1 MTDVRTGLEIVTL
14 ETPSLGDRS
23 YLAIADGW
31 AVAID
36 PQRDIDRVERVLA
49 DSGLRLGA
57 VLETHLHNDY
67 VTGGRALALRNRAT
81 YAVPAG
87 PRLSYDARRVAD
99 GDELHVGPLT
109 VRVLDAP
116 GHTDAHTAYGIT
128 HDADVAG
135 AVFTG
140 GSLLLGGA
148 GRTDLM
154 GRDRAEA
161 LARAQYRSIRR
172 LGANLPADTAVC
184 PTHGF
189 GSYCSA
195 GMPTGGGATIADQ
208 RRSNPAFQLDEDA
221 FVNRLLGGLRPYPR
235 YFAAM
240 APRNAWFPT
249 AANLAPPPEVPLDD
263 LLALAATGGTG
274 AAGAAMILDVRPRA
288 AYAAAHVAGSLHIDG
303 RGSLATWFGWLEP
316 ITAEVVL
323 VASSPTEASSA
334 QRELRR
340 IGVDGI
346 VGACIAPDLA
356 SEPAVAGVPAITILR
371 RSSFRDLATE
381 LGLGEDIVILD
392 VREADERRA
401 LRIAGSVGVPLH
413 ELPTADLE
421 PLRGRNVWVH
431 CAAGFRA
438 TIAASML
445 ERAGIRCAIVD
456 DLIDV
461 AAELGLAGVP
471 AAADDAAGDE
481 NERADEPA
489 RAAVAPL
496 AA

>member
-87 PRLSYDARRVAD
+87 PQISYEARRVAD
-99 GDELHVGPLT
+99 GDELRVGPLT

-128 HDADVAG
+128 IDQDAAG

-172 LGANLPADTAVC
+172 LGACLPADTAVC

-195 GMPTGGGATIADQ
+195 GMPTGGGATIGDQ
-208 RRSNPAFQLDEDA
+208 RRTNPAFQLDEER
-221 FVNRLLGGLRPYPR
+221 FVDRLLSGLRPYPR

-249 AANLAPPPEVPLDD
+249 AANLAPLPEVPLDEVI
-263 LLALAATGGTG
+263 ALAMTDGTG
-274 AAGAAMILDVRPRA
+274 AGATVILDVRPRA

-303 RGSLATWFGWLEP
+303 RGSLGTWFGWLEP
-316 ITAEVVL
+316 ISAEVVL
-323 VASSPTEASSA
+323 VASSPEEASSA

-340 IGVDGI
+340 IGVDAI

-356 SEPAVAGVPAITILR
+356 SEPAIARVPAITILR

-413 ELPTADLE
+413 ELPHADLE

-438 TIAASML
+438 TIAASIL
-445 ERAGIRCAIVD
+445 ERAGIRSAIVD

-461 AAELGLAGVP
+461 AAELGLAAVSDT
-471 AAADDAAGDE
+471 AADVAGDE
-481 NERADEPA
+481 REHADAPA